1 MTIRT
6 AVTGTTE
13 ITSQGSPFEV
23 RMLAE
28 SLAMLGS
35 CIEMPRMQDVH
46 LDDRE
51 AHERYPDRGTGAILP
66 CPEVR
71 TEIDVKTVRVLRMTW
86 SVGSRVAGSIM
97 TACGEELPR
106 VVRTR
111 KTSRGVRVLQSPS
124 MPHVEVT
131 FHRRDDRAAG
141 LRRFWRTTSHLH

>member
-23 RMLAE
+23 CMVAE

-35 CIEMPRMQDVH
+35 CIEMLRMQDMH

-51 AHERYPDRGTGAILP
+51 AHERCPDRGTGAILP

-71 TEIDVKTVRVLRMTW
+71 TEIDIKN
-86 SVGSRVAGSIM
+86 G
-97 TACGEELPR
+97 P
-106 VVRTR
+106 
-111 KTSRGVRVLQSPS
+111 P
-124 MPHVEVT
+124 
-131 FHRRDDRAAG
+131 
-141 LRRFWRTTSHLH
+141 